1 MKYYGIIQ
9 NDLKDT
15 DDITVTLILQG
26 CPAELNE
33 FYNKEFR
40 DYEDGNDVPEDIRG
54 QIVKMI
60 SANNVTRNFYVTGGE
75 PFYQDNIDLVFLV
88 VSALRAAY
96 NNIKITIDTKYY
108 FEDLLLLKND
118 KINQILKQINY
129 LNDRENKTIT
139 LDEIKI
145 L

>member
-9 NDLKDT
+9 NDLKDA

-33 FYNKEFR
+33 FYDEKFCN
-40 DYEDGNDVPEDIRG
+40 YENGNDVPEDIRG

-60 SANNVTRNFYVTGGE
+60 SANNVTRNFYITGGE

-96 NNIKITIDTKYY
+96 SNIKITIDTKYY

-129 LNDRENKTIT
+129 LNDRENKTIA